1 MKATIRNKGGESTL
15 TIKGD
20 FYQIFDENFKE
31 ICKAITNK
39 VKSLK
44 EMKAFLDADDQV
56 IKTILHIINY
66 SITPGAAALKLQEEL
81 GMSKMAAKYLLNMP
95 LFTLVSWTVE
105 GIEQEL
111 AEYGKQMDAISS
123 LCQPQIEFDECKEI
137 IKNAELIRKNH
148 ECKNV

>member
-1 MKATIRNKGGESTL
+1 MKATIRNKGGESIL

-20 FYQIFDENFKE
+20 FYQILDENFKE

-44 EMKAFLDADDQV
+44 ELKALLDADGQV
-56 IKTILHIINY
+56 LNAIVLIIKK
-66 SITPGAAALKLQEEL
+66 SSTPEGAAIKLQEEL

-95 LFTLVSWTVE
+95 LFTLVSLTVE

-111 AEYGKQMDAISS
+111 AEYRKQMEAINS
-123 LCQPQIEFDECKEI
+123 LCQPEIEFMECDD
-137 IKNAELIRKNH
+137 IKRTPSIY
-148 ECKNV
+148 

>member
-1 MKATIRNKGGESTL
+1 MKATIKNKGGESTL

-20 FYQIFDENFKE
+20 FYQILDENFKE

-81 GMSKMAAKYLLNMP
+81 GVSKMAANYLLNMP
-95 LFTLVSWTVE
+95 WFTLVSLTAE
-105 GIEQEL
+105 GIEKEL
-111 AEYGKQMDAISS
+111 ADYRNEMEAISS
-123 LCQPQIEFDECKEI
+123 LCQPEIEFIECDD
-137 IKNAELIRKNH
+137 IKRTPSICQK
-148 ECKNV
+148 

>member
-1 MKATIRNKGGESTL
+1 MKAAIRNKSGESTL

-20 FYQIFDENFKE
+20 VYEILNENFKE

-44 EMKAFLDADDQV
+44 EMKALLDADDQILNTIV
-56 IKTILHIINY
+56 LIIKKSL
-66 SITPGAAALKLQEEL
+66 TPEAAVLKLQEEL

-95 LFTLVSWTVE
+95 LFTLVSLTAE

-111 AEYGKQMDAISS
+111 AEYRKQMEAISS
-123 LCQPQIEFDECKEI
+123 LCQPEIEFYEI
-137 IKNAELIRKNH
+137 K
-148 ECKNV
+148 

>member
-1 MKATIRNKGGESTL
+1 MKAAIINKGGEATL
-15 TIKGD
+15 SIKGD
-20 FYQIFDENFKE
+20 FYHILDENFKE

-66 SITPGAAALKLQEEL
+66 SITPEAAVLKLQEEL
-81 GMSKMAAKYLLNMP
+81 GMSKMAAKYLLNMSSGTRIF
-95 LFTLVSWTVE
+95 LTAE

-111 AEYGKQMDAISS
+111 AEYRKQMEAFSS
-123 LCQPQIEFDECKEI
+123 LCQPEIEFIECDD
-137 IKNAELIRKNH
+137 IKRIP
-148 ECKNV
+148 